1 MSRRNDS
8 SRRHR
13 KSRAVKNDHEYPLV
27 SFDGGVESYE
37 IPADEGKSP
46 VHTRLSQTSTP
57 GEVKYMDE
65 IALLKRGRI
74 DKDAPKHPYNR
85 RGQPPPISELSI
97 PSPLPTKSPGLHTV
111 MNGVPDATKSYKVGS
126 DGELKYSTIKG
137 GGERYELSSD
147 KQFTCFQQT
156 AGETCLFT
164 FRD

>member
-27 SFDGGVESYE
+27 SFDGG
-37 IPADEGKSP
+37 
-46 VHTRLSQTSTP
+46 TSTP